1 MTDTERSA
9 IVKWIKTIAMP
20 NSVHELEYPEIPL
33 LVSASLSLGRSIKQL
48 HKEHLS
54 IDHENLELPV
64 VYLTDSKSWR
74 IRVTG
79 PDYAQDT
86 YSASANELPLSTH
99 LIVPDFGYFGEL
111 LERFGMSEVEKFK
124 LGRLTGKMLRSIK
137 SVLIE
142 MSGDPRITSTMLPK
156 PIFRLL
162 LNGSRGD
169 LAVASMITDRRLGHS
184 STTLHY
190 ATYSETHL
198 RRLYINTA
206 RKLWFRVKTRKSVSE
221 PSPSESPSLYF
232 GARQTPTIETVQG
245 LIRDLARPLIPS
257 NITDRMAYHNAYTLY
272 TVTVVTLS
280 LAYRASTS
288 PMVSNWDDISD
299 LVIFTDKAHT
309 DYHRRASFLPTV
321 SETLLINY
329 GNHRRAMAA
338 MWPEYRRLSEKKV
351 LVALWDASRGRF
363 RPYRPI
369 DFELH
374 TPDYGLPL
382 RSLRRFMRN
391 TLVTTE
397 RADVESVDAWMGHWH
412 LGLSPYEAMSTFP
425 PRLLQEL
432 VDKSVTKILRDLG
445 CHAYFSRFVDD
456 GR

>member
-1 MTDTERSA
+1 
-9 IVKWIKTIAMP
+9 
-20 NSVHELEYPEIPL
+20 
-33 LVSASLSLGRSIKQL
+33 
-48 HKEHLS
+48 
-54 IDHENLELPV
+54 
-64 VYLTDSKSWR
+64 
-74 IRVTG
+74 
-79 PDYAQDT
+79 
-86 YSASANELPLSTH
+86 
-99 LIVPDFGYFGEL
+99 
-111 LERFGMSEVEKFK
+111 
-124 LGRLTGKMLRSIK
+124 
-137 SVLIE
+137 
-142 MSGDPRITSTMLPK
+142 
-156 PIFRLL
+156 
-162 LNGSRGD
+162 
-169 LAVASMITDRRLGHS
+169 
-184 STTLHY
+184 
-190 ATYSETHL
+190 
-198 RRLYINTA
+198 
-206 RKLWFRVKTRKSVSE
+206 
-221 PSPSESPSLYF
+221 
-232 GARQTPTIETVQG
+232 
-245 LIRDLARPLIPS
+245 
-257 NITDRMAYHNAYTLY
+257 
-272 TVTVVTLS
+272 
-280 LAYRASTS
+280 
-288 PMVSNWDDISD
+288 MVSNWDDISD

-374 TPDYGLPL
+374 TPDYGQPL